1 MSAAYRDPGFRPLG
15 AQGPEVASVRD
26 LLAAYDEDIVLRV
39 PSLTLRGGSVYG
51 LIGPNGAGKS
61 TLLRTFAGLHP
72 PTRGEV
78 FVAGVNL
85 QTTPPERW
93 PRVGFMP
100 DTTPVY
106 ERLTVSEWLRLWL
119 KNGPARVTTDM
130 ALARVGLG
138 GHGARRCAALS
149 LGMRQR
155 LGLARLLLMDAPL
168 LLLDEP
174 ANGMDPDA
182 RQALGEVLRDEAARG
197 AAVVVSSHVLH
208 ELDAVCDRFV
218 MIRHGHVAGEGTTH
232 ELAGEAGDVATVRVE
247 LEAATS
253 EARDALREAL
263 GSVESATL
271 ERFEGDTAVVRMPS
285 GRGARAALVRALVT
299 RGVPVCGVSEDR
311 PHIASVYARLTRKER
326 S

>member
-1 MSAAYRDPGFRPLG
+1 MSAAYRDPASDRSERE
-15 AQGPEVASVRD
+15 GPEVASVRD

-39 PSLTLRGGSVYG
+39 PSLCLRGGSVYG

-78 FVAGVNL
+78 CVARVNL
-85 QTTPPERW
+85 HATPPERW

-106 ERLTVSEWLRLWL
+106 ERLTLSEWLRLWV
-119 KNGPARVTTDM
+119 KSPSRVTTDV

-138 GHGARRCAALS
+138 GHGARKCAALS

-155 LGLARLLLMDAPL
+155 LGLARILLMDAPL

-182 RQALGEVLRDEAARG
+182 RQMLGELLRDEAARG

-218 MIRHGHVAGEGTTH
+218 MIRHGRVAAEGTTH
-232 ELAGEAGDVATVRVE
+232 ELAGESGDAATVRVE
-247 LEAATS
+247 LDAATS
-253 EARDALREAL
+253 EVRDALREAL
-263 GSVESATL
+263 GSVENATL

-285 GRGARAALVRALVT
+285 DRGARAALVRALVS